1 MDYYFSIPQPAHKN
15 SATENQNNVQ
25 VLRSCLRMK
34 ATRDIL
40 LSSCLRMKATR
51 HLNLGSA
58 GHCIS
63 DLNRNRQTQ
72 VRDWVFPHSRK
83 RVMDLWWWCSVSC
96 LVGRGGAAS
105 ARAWPWRAQ
114 APMPSPNRPDAT
126 SGSRMGRGGAMLGGR
141 RRTPEVEAQRR
152 G

>member
-25 VLRSCLRMK
+25 VLTSCLRMK

-40 LSSCLRMKATR
+40 LSSCLRMKATI

-63 DLNRNRQTQ
+63 YLNRNRQTP
-72 VRDWVFPHSRK
+72 VFSHGQLYVALSR
-83 RVMDLWWWCSVSC
+83 
-96 LVGRGGAAS
+96 
-105 ARAWPWRAQ
+105 
-114 APMPSPNRPDAT
+114 AT
-126 SGSRMGRGGAMLGGR
+126 TTKNIKILIGKHEEENDEEDKKKNKKK
-141 RRTPEVEAQRR
+141 TKKIIHD
-152 G
+152 